1 MDLAKDH
8 FSQTTSPTLTRAF
21 IFVETEDFQRAEEYC
36 EKELDLNPTNG
47 DAYFCLLMA
56 ELHVSDKEKL
66 KDIKGIET
74 QKNFQLAKK
83 FASDA
88 LLQELENIEKYRQ
101 ETEKLEKI
109 ARENIEKEREEK
121 LNRLNLI
128 KKESLERYLILRQ
141 HLSAAKKL
149 KEKKE
154 VLKVLESALH
164 YEKILSENDNP
175 DDLTVEEVKSQT
187 EQVLAQAG
195 SLDEKLE
202 LINKNSL
209 KNRAKLKKKVAIFLG
224 VILIL
229 ATALIIKFMIDQE
242 RREIAHEMGLV
253 LGKWDT
259 SCLVGFTG
267 TLMEY
272 ELPDFITKID
282 IDHFGNDTSPAI
294 EIVKLTISEHVT
306 SITNRSLAF
315 IPIIEIS
322 PENKIFEFGDYG
334 EVINKKEKCLLHLP
348 ESLKAYTISKD
359 IVNIDSSVLRCL
371 RSVELEQGNQN
382 LILGKSG
389 ELIDKKTKTL
399 LFVPADIVGE
409 YKIPEE
415 VENIDNYVF
424 MERRYLNKI
433 IIPDHVKYIGYFAFW
448 DLSELEIKIPESV
461 KIIKEGAFSGVKKV
475 TLARGN
481 KYFKTGKH
489 DELIDIKNKT
499 LLYVPKDI
507 PAKYTIPDGVK
518 RIGMQGFFGCDKLEE
533 VELPESLETIGTL
546 AFNRCTSLKKIKFS
560 NGLKTIGSRAFFGC
574 AKLQEIDL
582 PKTLETIGSY
592 AFLYCSG
599 LEEIT
604 IPERVE
610 HIESGA
616 IRDIKKVKLS
626 PKNKNFRWDK
636 DNILIDVKKKKIIYC
651 SQDFKGKYEVPEDIK
666 EIGNFAFY
674 CTELEEIS
682 LPKEV
687 RIIGMG
693 AFSKCT
699 KLEEI
704 SLPKEVRIIGMG
716 AFSNCT
722 ELKEISLSEELRTI
736 GAFAFARCLNLK
748 EIDLPTELNTI
759 GSNVFFECKN
769 LKEIKI
775 PEKLKY
781 IGTAA
786 FSDIGNVKL
795 SSKNKNFKL
804 DKNKVLIDIQKKKI
818 IHCSLDFEGKY
829 NVPNEIA
836 AIGEGAFSNCTKLE
850 EITLPN
856 GLQSVG
862 GSAFSDCSGL
872 KKIKLPEGIKSI
884 GEFAFSGC
892 SGLKEIKLPDTLK
905 SIGDHAFFGCSGLKE
920 IKLPDTLK
928 SIGNHAFSGC
938 SGLKEIK
945 LPDGISVIGYNTFRD
960 CHNLTK
966 IRLAERLRVIESD
979 AFSGC
984 SGLKE
989 IKLPDGLKVI
999 SSNAFSSCSGLKEI
1013 KLPDGLKVISSNAFS
1028 YCSGLKEIKLPKEL
1042 EVIGSSAFSGCSSLK
1057 GIEIPEKVNTIG
1069 FSAFGNIKNIKFSP
1083 RNKNFRWDKG
1093 TVLIDINRKKIIL
1106 RIGDLSGKYHVPDD
1120 ITEIESN
1127 VFNGSDLEEI
1137 TLPEGLKRIG
1147 GCAFSGCYKL
1157 KEISLPKGIT
1167 VIDNST
1173 FSYCRNL
1180 TKIRLPE
1187 GLRVIESSAFEG
1199 CSSLEEISIP
1209 SSVTKI
1215 HVMAFADTRLKEI
1228 SIPKHFTDEE
1238 IKIWGLSERCK
1249 IIRK

>member
-1 MDLAKDH
+1 MDLTKDH
-8 FSQTTSPTLTRAF
+8 FSQTDSPTLTRAF
-21 IFVETEDFQRAEEYC
+21 IFVETEDFQRAQVYC

-47 DAYFCLLMA
+47 NAYLCLLMA
-56 ELHVSDKEKL
+56 ELHVSDEEKL
-66 KDIKGIET
+66 KDIKGIES
-74 QKNFQLAKK
+74 QKNFKLAKK

-88 LLQELENIEKYRQ
+88 LLQKLENIEKHRQ
-101 ETEKLEKI
+101 ETEESEKI
-109 ARENIEKEREEK
+109 ARENIEKEREEN

-154 VLKVLESALH
+154 VLKTFEDALLN
-164 YEKILSENDNP
+164 EMTLSENDNP
-175 DDLTVEEVKSQT
+175 DDLTVQNVKKQT
-187 EQVLAQAG
+187 EEVLAQAG

-209 KNRAKLKKKVAIFLG
+209 KNKAKLKKKVAIFLG

-229 ATALIIKFMIDQE
+229 AAVLIVKFMINQE
-242 RREIAHEMGLV
+242 RREIAHNMGLV

-259 SCLVGFTG
+259 SCLVGYTG

-306 SITNRSLAF
+306 SITNGSLAF

-334 EVINKKEKCLLHLP
+334 EVINKKEKRLLHLP

-359 IVNIDSSVLRCL
+359 IVNIDSSVLRNL
-371 RSVELEQGNQN
+371 QSVELEQGNQN

-424 MERRYLNKI
+424 KGRRYLNKI
-433 IIPDHVKYIGYFAFW
+433 IIPDHVKHIGYFAFL

-475 TLARGN
+475 TLAGGN

-507 PAKYTIPDGVK
+507 PAKYTIPDGME
-518 RIGMQGFFGCDKLEE
+518 RIGMQGFFGCNKLEE
-533 VELPESLETIGTL
+533 VELPESIETIGTL
-546 AFNRCTSLKKIKFS
+546 AFGRCTSLKKIKFS

-574 AKLQEIDL
+574 EELKEIDL
-582 PKTLETIGSY
+582 PKTLEMIGSY

-604 IPERVE
+604 IPEKVE

-636 DNILIDVKKKKIIYC
+636 ENILIDVKKKKIIYC
-651 SQDFKGKYEVPEDIK
+651 SLDFKGKYEVPEVIK

-687 RIIGMG
+687 KIIGMG
-693 AFSKCT
+693 AFLK
-699 KLEEI
+699 
-704 SLPKEVRIIGMG
+704 
-716 AFSNCT
+716 CT

-759 GSNVFFECKN
+759 GFNAFLECKN
-769 LKEIKI
+769 LEEIKI

-804 DKNKVLIDIQKKKI
+804 DKDKVLIDIKKKKI

-836 AIGEGAFSNCTKLE
+836 AIGHGAFSYCTKLE

-856 GLQSVG
+856 GLQSIG
-862 GSAFSDCSGL
+862 MTAFARCSGL
-872 KKIKLPEGIKSI
+872 KEIKLPEGIKSI
-884 GEFAFSGC
+884 GGF
-892 SGLKEIKLPDTLK
+892 
-905 SIGDHAFFGCSGLKE
+905 AFFGCSGLKE

-928 SIGNHAFSGC
+928 SIGDHAFSGC

-999 SSNAFSSCSGLKEI
+999 SSNAFS
-1013 KLPDGLKVISSNAFS
+1013 

-1042 EVIGSSAFSGCSSLK
+1042 EVIGSSAFNGCSSLK
-1057 GIEIPEKVNTIG
+1057 EIEIPEKVNTVG

-1187 GLRVIESSAFEG
+1187 GLRVIESCAFEG
-1199 CSSLEEISIP
+1199 CSSLKEISIP

-1215 HVMAFADTRLKEI
+1215 HEMAFNECSSLKEI

-1238 IKIWGLSERCK
+1238 IKSWGLSERCK